1 MLGFMDAEP
10 FDSAAL
16 EAHWVTN
23 ERELNRIRI
32 MPRPVREV
40 QATKA
45 ERLEAEQ
52 DAIESRLGFDSP
64 TNASSNCASYLSHG
78 HRIYLPSP
86 EEIEALKRQIRAEK
100 EAEEALNGGPPYLMY
115 RQPRVG
121 RTEYSQGR
129 IRN

>member
-78 HRIYLPSP
+78 APNLPAITGGDRGS
-86 EEIEALKRQIRAEK
+86 EA
-100 EAEEALNGGPPYLMY
+100 PD
-115 RQPRVG
+115 
-121 RTEYSQGR
+121 QG
-129 IRN
+129 